1 MSKPLKREIK
11 LQKDFEKTQSSH
23 FTKLYLN
30 VFNKNFKLEKKKER
44 EEQLLIASC
53 LTFRG
58 INIALTRFYLVV
70 KYVSNETESVGHRL
84 LQSMQHFDSTS

>member
-1 MSKPLKREIK
+1 MSKPLKCEIK

-30 VFNKNFKLEKKKER
+30 VFNENFSVGKKKKER

-53 LTFRG
+53 LTFMG
-58 INIALTRFYLVV
+58 INIATDKILFGCKVR
-70 KYVSNETESVGHRL
+70 
-84 LQSMQHFDSTS
+84 QQ